1 MNVLSI
7 GGSDP
12 SSGAGIQKDIATS
25 QLLDCHCLT
34 VVTAIT
40 SQNTSAYLSTRPVG
54 AKAIRSQLESVL
66 DFDIDAVKIGMVY
79 DSATIGVLYDTL
91 RNQEIPIV
99 ADPVIRS
106 TTGGRLLQR
115 AALQDYRKKIVPL
128 ADVLTPNVAESEEI
142 SGMRPGEAPD
152 IDAIACRILKM
163 GAKSTVITGIDEGG
177 KISDYVRTES
187 GSHRISSKK
196 IGTENHGGGCTF
208 SMAVAVRMA
217 RGDGVFR
224 AARFAGAFT
233 KRSIAKAR
241 RIGGGLKVAD
251 QPLRGSVRGDLADAI
266 SKLATICN
274 IRDSIPECQT
284 NFVYADEDPKSV
296 RDVAGVAGR
305 IVKAGDGVIVAGGID
320 YGGSQHVASAVLA
333 VNKKFPRIRSAI
345 NIRYDEKTVSALRS
359 KKMRV
364 LSYDRRREPGHVRAQ
379 EGSSVSWGVGSAVSG
394 STTEPDAVFHR
405 GGVGKEPMILVFGRT
420 PRDVLG
426 KIARIA
432 GPPARPAGRRPPDPL
447 RGTGRAAQR
456 GHAASQAAGRPG
468 RKPAA
473 RNLT

>member
-12 SSGAGIQKDIATS
+12 SSGAGIQKDVATS

-34 VVTAIT
+34 VITAIT
-40 SQNTSAYLSTRPVG
+40 SQNTSAYLSTRPVD
-54 AKAIRSQLESVL
+54 AETVRSQLESVF

-79 DSATIGVLYDTL
+79 DSKTIGVLYDTL
-91 RNQEIPIV
+91 RKQEIPIV

-106 TTGGRLLQR
+106 TTGGRLLQK
-115 AALQDYRKKIVPL
+115 AALRDYRKKIVPL

-142 SGMRPGEAPD
+142 SGMRPAETPD
-152 IDAIACRILKM
+152 IDAIAGRILKM
-163 GAKSTVITGIDEGG
+163 GAKSIVITGIGEGD

-187 GSHRISSKK
+187 GSHRISSKRL
-196 IGTENHGGGCTF
+196 GTENHGGGCTF

-217 RGDGVFR
+217 RGDGVVR

-233 KRSIAKAR
+233 KKSIAKAR

-266 SKLATICN
+266 SKLVRIRN

-305 IVKAGDGVIVAGGID
+305 IVRAGDGVIVAGGID
-320 YGGSQHVASAVLA
+320 YGGSKHVASAVLA
-333 VNKKFPRIRSAI
+333 ANRKFPRIRSAI
-345 NIRYDEKTVSALRS
+345 NIRYDERTVSRLRS

-364 LSYDRRREPGHVRAQ
+364 LSYDRRREPGHIRAQ
-379 EGSSVSWGVGSAVSG
+379 EGSSVAWGVGSAASR
-394 STTEPDAVFHR
+394 SKTEPDAIFHR
-405 GGVGKEPMILVFGRT
+405 GDMGKEPMMLVFGRT
-420 PRDVLG
+420 PHDVLG
-426 KIARIA
+426 KIA
-432 GPPARPAGRRPPDPL
+432 GVVGHPARRRPPDPL
-447 RGTGRAAQR
+447 QGAGCAAQR
-456 GHAASQAAGRPG
+456 DCAASPAAGRPG
-468 RKPAA
+468 RKPAS